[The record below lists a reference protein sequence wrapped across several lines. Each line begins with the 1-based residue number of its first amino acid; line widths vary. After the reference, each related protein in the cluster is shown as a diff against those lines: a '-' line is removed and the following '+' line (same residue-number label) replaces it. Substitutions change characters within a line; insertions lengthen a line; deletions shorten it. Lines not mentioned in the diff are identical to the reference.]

1 MDVSFLELL
10 GWVNV
15 SAEWVSPGVLSHI
28 LREAPGQEARDIWHG
43 PKVMCYLVT
52 PV

>member
-1 MDVSFLELL
+1 MDVGFLELL

-28 LREAPGQEARDIWHG
+28 LREAPGQEARAIWHG
-43 PKVMCYLVT
+43 SKVMCGLVT

>member
-43 PKVMCYLVT
+43 PKVMCCLVT